1 MEIIKSTQY
10 VKTNI
15 KIINKECE
23 DQIYAILISL
33 FNYKKNIFNEF
44 QIKHIKLISDILN
57 ISEKTLIELMLTF
70 DWCLIKKKHVF
81 FNTKYYLYIYL

>member
-44 QIKHIKLISDILN
+44 
-57 ISEKTLIELMLTF
+57 
-70 DWCLIKKKHVF
+70 
-81 FNTKYYLYIYL
+81 